1 MSTREKP
8 SWPWTQLWPW
18 MIGIVAVVVLLLPW
32 SVMQVGQCVDYA
44 PGLGES
50 YCESGP
56 IIGAP
61 SAIVVAVISGLLI
74 LYFLLRIVRILL
86 QRLRIR
92 RGTETPR
99 S

>member
-1 MSTREKP
+1 MRTRERP

-18 MIGIVAVVVLLLPW
+18 MMGIVAVVVLLLPW
-32 SVMQVGQCVDYA
+32 SVMQVGHCVDYA

-56 IIGAP
+56 MIGSSA
-61 SAIVVAVISGLLI
+61 AIVVTVISGLLI
-74 LYFLLRIVRILL
+74 LYFLYRVVRILL

-92 RGTETPR
+92 RGTETPG